1 MHRSF
6 RDLASH
12 GNSAVYPNIQL
23 NPHTLG
29 TSYKTFS
36 IYLKPQFVNIYRV
49 DCTIANCFV
58 CENSTDV
65 SYFSP
70 LFGNHKCMHFKLA
83 NWYFLFV
90 FSLIF
95 VLILFHMLISYTV

>member
-12 GNSAVYPNIQL
+12 GNSAVYHNIQL
-23 NPHTLG
+23 NPYTLG
-29 TSYKTFS
+29 TSYETFS

-49 DCTIANCFV
+49 ACTIVNCFV

-70 LFGNHKCMHFKLA
+70 LFANRKCMHFKLA
-83 NWYFLFV
+83 NTIPYHTNICLGFIPGCYNTLWKRD
-90 FSLIF
+90 
-95 VLILFHMLISYTV
+95 